1 MTTILRRTTNLRAE
15 SSIGKDPPLANP
27 LSPARFDDDRVF
39 PWSRRPVA
47 SMPLMSDEIRQVPA
61 GEADAHEVWQRLT
74 DEPDV
79 RDIETWTDDEVDGWI
94 VEVGV
99 QEFFRDDPLG
109 RELRDRLQGA
119 LREVEGVSQVAEYDN
134 ESWLVS
140 GDPSGRDLTLAAAV
154 VVYELA
160 ERLRSGVLGA

>member
-1 MTTILRRTTNLRAE
+1 M
-15 SSIGKDPPLANP
+15 
-27 LSPARFDDDRVF
+27 
-39 PWSRRPVA
+39 SR
-47 SMPLMSDEIRQVPA
+47 
-61 GEADAHEVWQRLT
+61 
-74 DEPDV
+74 DV

-99 QEFFRDDPLG
+99 HEFFRDDPLR

-154 VVYELA
+154 VVEELA